1 MSSATVMPAAASLP
15 VFRLSTLEE
24 PDEVARLAA
33 ACEALGFF
41 YLTETGIAAELE
53 RELEVR
59 SAEFFARPQEEK
71 LRISMERGG
80 KAWRGFFPVKG
91 ELTSGIPDLKEGLY
105 FGEELADGDARA
117 SWPMH
122 GPNLFPEEPAAL
134 RQVVLAY
141 MSEQERVGQRVLR
154 ALALSLGLP
163 ASYFA
168 AHLTARPTN
177 LFRIFHYPAPQGE
190 ADHAIWGVGE
200 HTDYGLLTLLKQ
212 DDCGGLEVR
221 APERAR
227 GWLEAPPLAGSLVCN
242 LGDMLD
248 RLTGGRFR
256 STPHRVRNR
265 AGRSRYSWPFFLDPA
280 FDAQVAPLPGAQ
292 VRPAEQDAAE
302 RWDRAS
308 VHTLAGTYGDY
319 LRGKVAKVF
328 PELSAAG

>member
-1 MSSATVMPAAASLP
+1 MPLATVGAATASLP
-15 VFRLSTLEE
+15 VFRLGALEE
-24 PDEVARLAA
+24 PGEVRRLGE

-41 YLTETGIAAELE
+41 YLTDTGIDPALDRELE
-53 RELEVR
+53 RQ
-59 SAEFFARPQEEK
+59 SAAFFARPEEEK
-71 LRISMERGG
+71 RRIAMELGG

-105 FGEELADGDARA
+105 FGEELADDDPRGR
-117 SWPMH
+117 WPMH

-134 RQVVLAY
+134 RPIVLAY
-141 MSEQERVGQRVLR
+141 MAEQERIGQRVLR

-163 ASYFA
+163 ATYFLL
-168 AHLTARPTN
+168 HLTAKPTP
-177 LFRIFHYPAPQGE
+177 LFRIFHYPAPRSD
-190 ADHAIWGVGE
+190 ADRAIWGVGE

-212 DDCGGLEVR
+212 DDCGGLEVKTPR
-221 APERAR
+221 GER
-227 GWLEAPPLAGSLVCN
+227 GWLSAPPLAGSLVCN

-256 STPHRVRNR
+256 STPHRVRNL

-280 FDAQVAPLPGAQ
+280 FDARVSPLPGAQ
-292 VRPAEQDAAE
+292 VRPSEDDAAE

-308 VHTLAGTYGDY
+308 VHTLTGTYGEY

-328 PELSAAG
+328 PELSASD

>member
-1 MSSATVMPAAASLP
+1 M
-15 VFRLSTLEE
+15 EE
-24 PDEVARLAA
+24 PQEGARLGE

-41 YLTETGIAAELE
+41 YLTETEIAPELE
-53 RELEVR
+53 RRLEEL
-59 SAEFFARPQEEK
+59 SAAFFARPEEEK

-105 FGEELADGDARA
+105 FGEELSDEDPRA
-117 SWPMH
+117 GWPMH
-122 GPNLFPEEPAAL
+122 GQNLFPEAPEPL
-134 RQVVLAY
+134 REVVLAY
-141 MSEQERVGQRVLR
+141 MAEQERVGQRVLR
-154 ALALSLGLP
+154 ALALSLGL
-163 ASYFA
+163 AADYFA
-168 AHLTARPTN
+168 AHLTAKPTN
-177 LFRIFHYPAPQGE
+177 LFRIFHYPAPASPGE
-190 ADHAIWGVGE
+190 HQIWGVGE

-212 DDCGGLEVR
+212 DDCGGLEVKT
-221 APERAR
+221 PR
-227 GWLEAPPLAGSLVCN
+227 GWIEAPPLAGSLVCN

-280 FDAQVAPLPGAQ
+280 FDADVAPIPGAQ

-308 VHTLAGTYGDY
+308 VHTLAGTYGNY

-328 PELSAAG
+328 PDLSATS